1 MKKSPLTYRTALVL
15 SLAIGL
21 LSNILFFITY
31 LYGRDAMVP
40 EYRARIE
47 VRINPTLVNIAC
59 NFLLSFALYMLN
71 FKMLKSE
78 LPRRAK
84 MTLIIICT
92 VVCALVISYII
103 SKMHMNFAEYIYG
116 SVRRFHRPERFI
128 RGGLVRD
135 MVIATIVM
143 FSSQVIYL
151 SYKQQHIS
159 LENQKLL
166 AENLRTRYQSLKNQV
181 DPHFLFN
188 SLNTL
193 SLLVKSNPDRALEYV
208 EQLSYV
214 FRYTLQNKE
223 TIKLDEELKFTR
235 SYCNLM
241 QIRYGNSLKVNY
253 SIDPRYNSCEVIPL
267 SLQMLVENA
276 IKHNVISNKQPLRIS
291 IATSDDHT
299 ITVSNP
305 VQAKK
310 DRESGEGIGLNNLAE
325 RSRMVW
331 KREISVSCSKGIFEV
346 RIPLGE
352 AL

>member
-21 LSNILFFITY
+21 LSNMLFFITY
-31 LYGRDAMVP
+31 LYGRDAMMP
-40 EYRARIE
+40 EYRARID
-47 VRINPTLVNIAC
+47 VRINPMLVNIVC
-59 NFLLSFALYMLN
+59 NFLLAFVLYMLN
-71 FKMLKSE
+71 FKMLKTE
-78 LPRRAK
+78 IPRKAK
-84 MTLIIICT
+84 MTLIIIST
-92 VVCALVISYII
+92 VLCALIISYLI
-103 SKMHMNFAEYIYG
+103 SKMHMSFAEYIYG

-128 RGGLVRD
+128 RSGFVRD

-143 FSSQVIYL
+143 FSSQVIFL
-151 SYKQQHIS
+151 SYKQQSIS

-193 SLLVKSNPDRALEYV
+193 SSLVKSNPDKALEYV

-223 TIKLDEELKFTR
+223 TIRLEEELKFTR

-241 QIRYGNSLKVNY
+241 QIRYGNNLIINY
-253 SIDPRYNSCEVIPL
+253 TIDEAYFNCPVIPL
-267 SLQMLVENA
+267 SLQTLVENA
-276 IKHNVISNKQPLRIS
+276 IKHNVISNKQPLVIN
-291 IATSDDHT
+291 IATRDDFT
-299 ITVSNP
+299 ISVSNA

-310 DRESGEGIGLNNLAE
+310 DQESGEGIGLNNLAE

-331 KREISVSCSKGIFEV
+331 KREISIRCSDGIFEV
-346 RIPLGE
+346 TIPLGN
-352 AL
+352 A